1 VRRLL
6 VALVLA
12 ALALPAVASAHP
24 LGNFTTNH
32 FTRLEVAGDRVYVTY
47 VLDLAEIPTFQE
59 RAVVKRLGETAYG
72 RRLAAEV
79 GRQLTLTVDGRP
91 AALQRLDEKVG
102 FPRGAAGL
110 RTTRLEALYAT
121 GSLAHEPAR
130 IAYRDGTFP
139 GRLGWRE
146 VVAQARDGARLT
158 SSSAPATSASDELRA
173 YPKDLLS
180 NPLDVRTATLAV
192 EPGTSPGAPPT
203 LSTGAVDS
211 AAHVAGATETG
222 FASLISQRD
231 LGAGVIALS
240 LLIALFWGAAHALT
254 PGHGKAIVAAYMVGS
269 RGTARHAL
277 LLGLTVTVTHTAGV
291 FALGLVTLG
300 LSEFIV
306 PEDLYPW
313 LNLVSALLVVG
324 VGVTVL
330 RARVRNARTKQAHG
344 HDHDHHHHHHGH
356 DHDHDH
362 EHGHSHMP
370 ADGSGLRG
378 LIAVGVSGGLLPC
391 PTALVVLLAAISLHR
406 VGFGLALI
414 VAFSLGLAAV
424 VSGIALLAITAKSWF
439 SRTSFEGGLVRALPA
454 VSAAVILLVG
464 VAMTLR
470 ALPGVV

>member
-1 VRRLL
+1 MKRLIL
-6 VALVLA
+6 ALVLA
-12 ALALPAVASAHP
+12 ALALPAVAAAHP

-32 FTRLEVAGDRVYVTY
+32 FTRIEVAGDRVYLTY

-59 RAVVKRLGETAYG
+59 RGTVRRLGDAAYG
-72 RRLAAEV
+72 RKLAGDIRA
-79 GRQLTLTVDGRP
+79 QLALTVDGRP
-91 AALQRLDEKVG
+91 AALRRLDQEIG
-102 FPRGAAGL
+102 FPQGAAGL
-110 RTTRLEALYAT
+110 RTTRLEAIYAT
-121 GSLAHEPAR
+121 APLLHRPAR
-130 IAYRDGTFP
+130 IAFHDSSFP

-146 VVAQARDGARLT
+146 VVVEARDGATLRT
-158 SSSAPATSASDELRA
+158 SSAPGTSASDELRA

-180 NPLDVRTATLAV
+180 DPLDVRTATLSV
-192 EPGTSPGAPPT
+192 EPGTSAGPPPS

-211 AAHVAGATETG
+211 AAHVAGAGETG

-324 VGVTVL
+324 VGITVL
-330 RARVRNARTKQAHG
+330 RSRIRSARGRKARDHDHRDHLHDHNHSHDHH
-344 HDHDHHHHHHGH
+344 HDHDHV
-356 DHDHDH
+356 
-362 EHGHSHMP
+362 P
-370 ADGSGLRG
+370 ASGSGLRG

-424 VSGIALLAITAKSWF
+424 VSGIALLAITAKQAF
-439 SRTSFEGGLVRALPA
+439 GRMSFEGTVVRALPA
-454 VSAAVILLVG
+454 VSAAVILVVG
-464 VAMTLR
+464 LAMTLR
-470 ALPGVV
+470 AVPGVL